1 MGAYQRIRFA
11 RQRYRIATTNQAT
24 EKLAKLV
31 IKMLKALALIA
42 SRIQTSVFL

>member
-11 RQRYRIATTNQAT
+11 RQRYRIATTNQA
-24 EKLAKLV
+24 EKLAKLI